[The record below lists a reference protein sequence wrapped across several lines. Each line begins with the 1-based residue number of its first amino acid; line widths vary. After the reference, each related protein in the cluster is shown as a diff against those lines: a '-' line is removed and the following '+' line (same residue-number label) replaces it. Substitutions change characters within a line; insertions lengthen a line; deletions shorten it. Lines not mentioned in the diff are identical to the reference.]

1 LKLEIGQKINFTVPG
16 AIKEVID
23 FLVHLVGKSI
33 KCSDR
38 NINVYGHLDNNIK
51 QKLLTGMFVEA
62 KIKINSKKGLAI
74 LADALISENNKNF
87 VLLLDNNNNN
97 IFSIKKVA

>member
-1 LKLEIGQKINFTVPG
+1 
-16 AIKEVID
+16 
-23 FLVHLVGKSI
+23 
-33 KCSDR
+33 
-38 NINVYGHLDNNIK
+38 
-51 QKLLTGMFVEA
+51 MFVEA